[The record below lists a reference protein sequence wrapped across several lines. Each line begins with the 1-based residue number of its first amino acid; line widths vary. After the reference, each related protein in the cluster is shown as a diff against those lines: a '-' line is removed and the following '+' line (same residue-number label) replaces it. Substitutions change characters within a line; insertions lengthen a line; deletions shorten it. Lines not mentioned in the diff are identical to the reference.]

1 MAEDDFDIQDSPQDR
16 ALKARLAELREK
28 HRALDAAIAALIEAA
43 GDALQV
49 ARLKREKLVL
59 KDEIQWIENRL
70 TPDIIA

>member
-1 MAEDDFDIQDSPQDR
+1 MGEDGFDIEDSPEER
-16 ALKARLAELREK
+16 ALKLRLAELREK
-28 HRALDAAIAALIEAA
+28 HRALDSAIAALAEAS
-43 GDALQV
+43 GDALQI